1 MRDSAPLDAALA
13 EHDADGY
20 LIDADATEA
29 DQYYLAGFGAPDPFL
44 TCYTPEGIHLLVS
57 ELEYGRAKSESS
69 ADSVTRN
76 ADYDHREHV
85 AEYGALEG
93 RNRTIAAFLA
103 DHGVEHVL
111 VPDRFP
117 TATADGLRE
126 QGIEVTADLEET
138 VATIRAR
145 KTDEEVEHLKTAQ
158 RANEVAM
165 DRAAGLIG
173 GAEIRTGDDAASAG
187 NGDTADGH
195 DGTLYHDGEPLT
207 SEFVKTEIEIALLR
221 EGCALD
227 ETIVAG
233 GADGADPHDR
243 GSGPLPAHEPI
254 VVDIFPRDKET
265 KFHADMTRTFVRGE
279 PSEEVVRRHEVTLAA
294 QEAAFD
300 AIEPGATGEEVHD
313 AVCDLYEA
321 EGYET
326 LRSDDTTETGFIHG
340 TGHGLG
346 LEVHELP
353 RLAPDG
359 TELEPGHVVTVEPG
373 LYDPAVGGMRI
384 EDVVVVT
391 EDGFENY
398 VDYPKDLVLE

>member
-1 MRDSAPLDAALA
+1 MRDATPLDAALE

-20 LIDADATEA
+20 LIDADATDA
-29 DQYYLAGFGAPDPFL
+29 DQYYLSGFDAPDPFL

-57 ELEYGRAKSESS
+57 ELEYGRATAESS
-69 ADSVTRN
+69 ADTVSRN
-76 ADYDHREHV
+76 AAYDHRDHV
-85 AEYGALEG
+85 AEHGPLAG
-93 RNRTIAAFLA
+93 RNRTVAAFLA

-126 QGIEVTADLEET
+126 LGVEVTADVAET

-145 KTDEEVEHLKTAQ
+145 KTDEEVEHLQTAQ

-165 DRAAGLIG
+165 DRAAELIR
-173 GAEIRTGDDAASAG
+173 GAEIATGAEAAEGQDA
-187 NGDTADGH
+187 
-195 DGTLYHDGEPLT
+195 TLVHEGEALT
-207 SEFVKTEIEIALLR
+207 SEFVTTEIEIALLR

-254 VVDIFPRDKET
+254 VVDIFPRDKAS
-265 KFHADMTRTFVRGE
+265 KYHADMTRTFVRGE
-279 PSEEVVRRHEVTLAA
+279 PDEEVVRRHEVTLAA

-300 AIEPGATGEEVHD
+300 AIEPGATGADVHD

-326 LRSDDTTETGFIHG
+326 LRSDETTETGFIHR

-359 TELEPGHVVTVEPG
+359 QELEPGHVVTVEPG

-391 EDGFENY
+391 EDGYENY

>member
-57 ELEYGRAKSESS
+57 ELEYGRARSESS
-69 ADSVTRN
+69 ADTVARN

-85 AEYGALEG
+85 AEHGALEG
-93 RNRTIAAFLA
+93 RNRTIAAFLEE
-103 DHGVEHVL
+103 HGVEHVL

-126 QGIEVTADLEET
+126 QGIAVTADLEET

-145 KTDEEVEHLKTAQ
+145 KTNQEVEHLKVAQ
-158 RANEVAM
+158 RANEAAM
-165 DRAAGLIG
+165 DRAAELIG
-173 GAEIRTGDDAASAG
+173 GAEIVADADAEGAT
-187 NGDTADGH
+187 DQDA
-195 DGTLYHDGEPLT
+195 TLFHDGEPLT

-243 GSGPLPAHEPI
+243 GSGPLPGHEPI
-254 VVDIFPRDKET
+254 VVDIFPRDKAT
-265 KFHADMTRTFVRGE
+265 KYHADMTRTFVRGE
-279 PSEEVVRRHEVTLAA
+279 PSEEVVRRHEVTLQA

-313 AVCDLYEA
+313 AVCDVYEA

-326 LRSDDTTETGFIHG
+326 LRSDQITETGYIHG

-359 TELEPGHVVTVEPG
+359 AELEPGHVVTVEPG

-398 VDYPKDLVLE
+398 VDYPKELVVG